1 MVYTQGYNSGI
12 QIKGSQIVQLGLEY
26 FEQQQ
31 QSGFKKRIVSKQC
44 HEKF

>member
-31 QSGFKKRIVSKQC
+31 SGFNKRIVSKQC